1 MSVVEVAI
9 GWTDIAAATVLVGGS
24 AYAALVETPQA
35 SGRRCLRSAAS
46 VLAAA
51 LVLEIT
57 VNSLRMH
64 RLLGMGGAT
73 LLADVLEMKWTRWW
87 ALRSVALAA
96 LAIGL
101 RAARPRWSLLA
112 GIGTVSLLA
121 RSLQGHAGAHGILPA
136 LIDWAH
142 LSAAT
147 VWVGGLVQLA
157 LLPTIPPAVALRA
170 STDVHAGALPAG
182 RRRSLW
188 ISSPRRGDR
197 AAGRH
202 ALRSSAAGEDH
213 ACRRGDHARGDESLP
228 PRSVVGAREGGCER
242 AAARREGGSRRARR
256 RLVAERSCSAA
267 CRCRTRWLREPPRSQ
282 LHRIRWQFLGSRR
295 ASPLT
300 TWPRSSR

>member
-64 RLLGMGGAT
+64 RLSGTGGAT

-101 RAARPRWSLLA
+101 GAARPRWSLLA
-112 GIGTVSLLA
+112 GIGAVSLLA

-157 LLPTIPPAVALRA
+157 LLPTVPPAVALRA
-170 STDVHAGALPAG
+170 SRMFTLALCPLVAGGVFGSLLHVAAIEQLVATPYGRVLLAKITLASVAITLGAMNHYRHVPWLVQGKADASGLLRAVRAEVVVLAVVLLLSALLG
-182 RRRSLW
+182 
-188 ISSPRRGDR
+188 
-197 AAGRH
+197 
-202 ALRSSAAGEDH
+202 
-213 ACRRGDHARGDESLP
+213 SLP
-228 PRSVVGAREGGCER
+228 MPHAM
-242 AAARREGGSRRARR
+242 A
-256 RLVAERSCSAA
+256 
-267 CRCRTRWLREPPRSQ
+267 P
-282 LHRIRWQFLGSRR
+282 
-295 ASPLT
+295 
-300 TWPRSSR
+300 